1 MVDALQLWCRY
12 AGASIRAQMQY
23 RLSFALGALG
33 QLLVTGIEFL
43 AVLALFA
50 RFGPLRDWSLAEVAL
65 FYGAAH
71 CAFALADLLASGFDQ
86 AGQLIRRGDLDRL
99 LLRPRSTA
107 LQLLGYE
114 LSLRRLGRLLQGAL
128 VLAWALWQLRND
140 PAAPLAVGPNLLF
153 LPAAILATA
162 CLFLGLFALQA
173 TLSIWTVQT
182 LELIN
187 ASTYGG
193 VTAAQYPMA
202 IYARWFRWLL
212 IAVVPL
218 MAALYWPLL
227 QVLGKPDPLGF
238 PAWLGLVSPL
248 IGPLF
253 LAGALGTWAWGVRAY
268 TSTGS

>member
-1 MVDALQLWCRY
+1 MADALSLWCRY
-12 AGASIRAQMQY
+12 AAASIRAQMQY
-23 RLSFALGALG
+23 RVSFALGVFG

-65 FYGAAH
+65 FYGTAH
-71 CAFALADLLASGFDQ
+71 CAFALADLLASGFDS

-99 LLRPRSTA
+99 LLRPRTTV

-114 LSLRRLGRLLQGAL
+114 LSLRRLGRMFQGAA
-128 VLAWALWQLRND
+128 VLGWALWQLRAD
-140 PAAPLAVGPNLLF
+140 PAQPFSAGAAALF
-153 LPAAILATA
+153 IPVAMLATA

-193 VTAAQYPMA
+193 VAAAQYPMA
-202 IYARWFRWLL
+202 IYARGFRWLL
-212 IAVVPL
+212 TAVVPL
-218 MAALYWPLL
+218 IAVLYWPLL
-227 QVLGKPDPLGF
+227 RVLDKPDPLGF
-238 PAWLGLVSPL
+238 PAWLGWLSPAV
-248 IGPLF
+248 GPLF
-253 LAGALGTWAWGVRAY
+253 LTGALGVWNRGLRAY